1 MEDERIA
8 ALMKYVRGEISF
20 EQWIEIGG
28 GGSGEAE
35 TEDIGLQ
42 DVEEVGREEESQGR
56 AVESENKGETTDMIT
71 VLVSEPMFAKL
82 AEIGSTEAPTTDLP
96 GEPHHVPDSDPN
108 ECNME
113 SQTASQPS
121 VRMTDLLLQGAAAK
135 SAKKH
140 GGTGVDE
147 FMEEIPVQKRRR
159 AGRRKLYELP
169 PKLKKTMG
177 QANILWARGEIEK
190 AKGICMELIRQVPK
204 CSEPFQTLGM
214 MYEEQGDQEKALQF
228 FLIAAYLSKSG
239 DLEEWVKLAMMSLE
253 QNNLDQALTCYNQ
266 ALKLEPTNLNVLWD
280 RAALCYQMGDH
291 KKALEF
297 YESALKNVP
306 SDDGA
311 KFVELSCEMA
321 KLYHEN
327 KSLDEAIKV
336 LQTALSKHPDHANNQ
351 AINMLADLHMTS
363 KDYKLAFEM
372 ISKYCDVKQEVM
384 SLDTGESPLTSFSQ
398 LMNDEAQEGDISRS
412 PEKDSG
418 HKKINYIIPEDLP
431 IDLCVKFAIC
441 LIHLRQLHAIKEILV
456 PLFMETV
463 ESAGDLY
470 IDVAEAYAENGDCE
484 EALPILDMLV
494 ASKNFS
500 LAAVWLKK
508 GECLT
513 SLGRIEEAASAYSRV
528 VNLAPNHLDARL
540 VLASLHQQLGRP
552 NQALDVLSAD
562 PRGEGIGDSVED
574 EVAMDTSSVNSEGT
588 ETEPAVQPQD
598 FRLLFH
604 KCALLHSQSRM
615 NEFLDAGIKMFRL
628 FFIDVYY
635 IKDLT
640 DMALKSSRFRR
651 ELMQKEALEQEESRS
666 RASVVAC
673 SRGDTGLRIEEWW
686 EMFKKV
692 VSSLSGLK
700 RHSEAQHMVLCAL
713 ASDRFSD
720 SYQTELVFMSIVALY
735 LNREYKVAFDATK
748 ILIARDKKNPVL
760 WNILSRITAR
770 SGDCRHQRYVLR
782 LLIKSPDEFPLVMF
796 SGHNA
801 LVSGSYRFAVGE
813 YVRAFRQAPED
824 PLISLCLGLQYIH
837 LACQRFP
844 RNRHFCVVQGIIFL
858 FQYLGLRGECQ
869 EAFYN
874 IARAFHQLGLLQF
887 AVHYYNKAL
896 EFPLH
901 EASKSDGSNCGKFS
915 EKHDLHRETAFNL
928 SLIYRA
934 SGNEIMAREL
944 LMTHC
949 WV

>member
-1 MEDERIA
+1 MEDERIT

-20 EQWIEIGG
+20 EQWIETGG
-28 GGSGEAE
+28 GGSCEAE

-42 DVEEVGREEESQGR
+42 DGEEVGRGEESQIQ
-56 AVESENKGETTDMIT
+56 AVESEYKSEPTETIT

-82 AEIGSTEAPTTDLP
+82 AEIGSTVEPTTGLP
-96 GEPHHVPDSDPN
+96 SEQHQVLDGAPDKGLPN
-108 ECNME
+108 MQL
-113 SQTASQPS
+113 QTASQPS

-280 RAALCYQMGDH
+280 RAALCYQMGDQ

-327 KSLDEAIKV
+327 KSLDEAIRV
-336 LQTALSKHPDHANNQ
+336 LQAALSKHTDHANNQ

-372 ISKYCDVKQEVM
+372 ISKYCDVKHELM
-384 SLDTGESPLTSFSQ
+384 SDDTGESPLTSFSQ
-398 LMNDEAQEGDISRS
+398 FMSPTQERNTLRS
-412 PEKDSG
+412 PKKDG
-418 HKKINYIIPEDLP
+418 DEQKRNYIIPEDLP
-431 IDLCVKFAIC
+431 IDLRVKFAVC
-441 LIHLRQLHAIKEILV
+441 LIHLRQLHAIKEILA

-484 EALPILDMLV
+484 EALPILDMLI
-494 ASKNFS
+494 ATKNFS
-500 LAAVWLKK
+500 LAGVWLKK

-513 SLGRIEEAASAYSRV
+513 SLGRLEEAALAYSQV
-528 VNLAPNHLDARL
+528 VSLAPNHLDARL

-552 NQALDVLSAD
+552 NQALDVLS
-562 PRGEGIGDSVED
+562 
-574 EVAMDTSSVNSEGT
+574 
-588 ETEPAVQPQD
+588 
-598 FRLLFH
+598 
-604 KCALLHSQSRM
+604 
-615 NEFLDAGIKMFRL
+615 
-628 FFIDVYY
+628 
-635 IKDLT
+635 
-640 DMALKSSRFRR
+640 
-651 ELMQKEALEQEESRS
+651 
-666 RASVVAC
+666 
-673 SRGDTGLRIEEWW
+673 
-686 EMFKKV
+686 
-692 VSSLSGLK
+692 GLK
-700 RHSEAQHMVLCAL
+700 
-713 ASDRFSD
+713 
-720 SYQTELVFMSIVALY
+720 
-735 LNREYKVAFDATK
+735 
-748 ILIARDKKNPVL
+748 
-760 WNILSRITAR
+760 
-770 SGDCRHQRYVLR
+770 
-782 LLIKSPDEFPLVMF
+782 
-796 SGHNA
+796 
-801 LVSGSYRFAVGE
+801 
-813 YVRAFRQAPED
+813 
-824 PLISLCLGLQYIH
+824 
-837 LACQRFP
+837 
-844 RNRHFCVVQGIIFL
+844 II
-858 FQYLGLRGECQ
+858 Y
-869 EAFYN
+869 
-874 IARAFHQLGLLQF
+874 
-887 AVHYYNKAL
+887 
-896 EFPLH
+896 
-901 EASKSDGSNCGKFS
+901 
-915 EKHDLHRETAFNL
+915 
-928 SLIYRA
+928 
-934 SGNEIMAREL
+934 
-944 LMTHC
+944 
-949 WV
+949 